1 MSKTEY
7 DTEANNYGP
16 ILPGSDEWPV
26 VRLSKNRKEF
36 VEKVIDDSYTKI
48 KSYRESP
55 EMLKEE
61 LELTLFKERA
71 RIKENP
77 WKVDPE
83 DETVFWS
90 DIKKQLLD
98 LSGDNDHF
106 SDEKFDK
113 ILHEIISRYANE
125 IAGNFKPSHYRLT
138 RSMVT
143 FGFARMLNAAKFK
156 SVGGLFRGKLTL
168 QDKINIV
175 GETEQIRKLAKI
187 GTIVM
192 VPTHFSNIDS
202 ITIGFVIHALGLPPF
217 IYGAGLNLFNISIIA
232 YFMNSLGAYKVDRRK
247 KNLIYLETLKSYS
260 NLALQMGIHS
270 LFFPGGTRS
279 RSGKIE
285 TRLKLGLLST
295 AMEAQRINCQKAN
308 GTKSKKIFI
317 VPVVLNYNFVLDAVH
332 LISDYLEAKGQE
344 RFYTE
349 ADKSASSYKIL
360 TFLIQFFTREAGMSV
375 SIGKGMDLFG
385 NYVDDDGNSI
395 DMNGDIIDIEEYFKL
410 NGEIVENQQRDSE
423 YTKMLSEKIVE
434 DFHRYARCTASH
446 LAAFCAFEIF
456 RKKYNKLDLYSLLR
470 VPNEDLVIEYKEF
483 EKVFVKLRG
492 VVLDYEKSGRIHA
505 ANHMKKDDDEELIR
519 FGVESVGTF
528 HTKRP
533 LMLNKEGNITTKDLK
548 TLYYYR
554 NRLDGYGFEHY
565 I

>member
-1 MSKTEY
+1 MSKTKY
-7 DTEANNYGP
+7 DTEAEHYDP
-16 ILPGSDEWPV
+16 ILPGSDDWQV

-36 VEKVIDDSYTKI
+36 VEKVIDDSFQIVKT
-48 KSYRESP
+48 YRKSP

-83 DETVFWS
+83 DETIFWS
-90 DIKKQLLD
+90 NIKKQLLD
-98 LSGDNDHF
+98 LSGENNHL
-106 SDEKFDK
+106 SNEKFDT
-113 ILHEIISRYANE
+113 ILHGIISRYANE

-143 FGFARMLNAAKFK
+143 FGFARMLNAARFK

-175 GETEQIRKLAKI
+175 GETDQLRKLAKI

-202 ITIGFVIHALGLPPF
+202 ITIGFVIHSLGLPPF

-247 KNLIYLETLKSYS
+247 KNLIYLETLKTYS

-308 GTKSKKIFI
+308 GKKLKKIFI

-332 LISDYLEAKGQE
+332 LISDYLKIKGQE

-360 TFLIQFFTREAGMSV
+360 SFLIQFFTREAGMSV

-385 NYVDDDGNSI
+385 NYVDDAGNSL
-395 DMNGDIIDIEEYFKL
+395 DKNGNIIDIEEYFKL
-410 NGEIVENQQRDSE
+410 NGTIVKNQQRDSE

-470 VPNEDLVIEYKEF
+470 VPNEDLVIEYKEYK
-483 EKVFVKLRG
+483 KVFVKLREI
-492 VVLDYEKSGRIHA
+492 VLNYEKEGRIQA
-505 ANHMKKDDDEELIR
+505 ANHMKQDTDEELIR
-519 FGVESVGTF
+519 FGVESIGTF

-533 LMLNKEGNITTKDLK
+533 LMFNKEGNITTKDLK

-554 NRLDGYGFEHY
+554 NRLDGYGFEQY
-565 I
+565 V